1 MVAMKPVTA
10 PAPPE
15 LSRVESSRLASVDA
29 FRGAT
34 VAAMLLVNN
43 PGSWGSVWWPLAHA
57 EWHGWTP
64 ADLIFPFFLFVV
76 GITTELSRKDPL
88 GILRRGALI
97 VLAGLA
103 LNAFPFTAERF
114 ATLRF
119 SGVLQRIGLVY
130 IAAAFIARW
139 CGTSGS
145 SGSSEFLG
153 VPRSSIAD
161 RSWRYE
167 GGILAAALVI
177 LFAYWAI
184 LSLGPLEPPEAT
196 VAARI
201 DRALLGEAHIWKQS
215 RTWDPEG
222 PLSTIPAVAT
232 ALLGV
237 AATAWVRARKVKW
250 LTIAGFLAAAA
261 GLAWGLLLPINKN
274 LWTSSYVLFTA
285 GVGSLVLAGF
295 ILAIEGRRQRAWAK
309 PLVIYGMNPLV
320 AFLGSGLMA
329 RLLGMIRIDGSPLQ
343 VILYR
348 TLFRDYFPPHLA
360 SFLFA
365 FSFVLVWLAIL
376 WALYRRG
383 IVLKV

>member
-1 MVAMKPVTA
+1 M
-10 PAPPE
+10 
-15 LSRVESSRLASVDA
+15 
-29 FRGAT
+29 
-34 VAAMLLVNN
+34 
-43 PGSWGSVWWPLAHA
+43 
-57 EWHGWTP
+57 
-64 ADLIFPFFLFVV
+64 
-76 GITTELSRKDPL
+76 
-88 GILRRGALI
+88 
-97 VLAGLA
+97 
-103 LNAFPFTAERF
+103 
-114 ATLRF
+114 
-119 SGVLQRIGLVY
+119 
-130 IAAAFIARW
+130 
-139 CGTSGS
+139 TS
-145 SGSSEFLG
+145 
-153 VPRSSIAD
+153 

-167 GGILAAALVI
+167 GRILASALVI

-184 LSLGPLEPPEAT
+184 LTLGPLEPPDAT

-201 DRALLGEAHIWKQS
+201 DRAVLGEAHIWKQS

-250 LTIAGFLAAAA
+250 LTIAGLFVAAA
-261 GLAWGLLLPINKN
+261 GLAWGAVFPINKN

-285 GVGSLVLAGF
+285 GAASLILAGF
-295 ILAIEGRRQRAWAK
+295 ILAIEGRRQSAWAK

-343 VILYR
+343 VVIYR

-376 WALYRRG
+376 WILYRRG

>member
-10 PAPPE
+10 PAPSE
-15 LSRVESSRLASVDA
+15 TSRVESSRLASVDA

-119 SGVLQRIGLVY
+119 SGVLQRIGVVY

-139 CGTSGS
+139 CGSDPL
-145 SGSSEFLG
+145 E
-153 VPRSSIAD
+153 RSRKYYA
-161 RSWRYE
+161 R
-167 GGILAAALVI
+167 ILAVVLTI
-177 LFAYWAI
+177 LLGYWAI
-184 LSLGPLEPPEAT
+184 LSLGPLDPPDAT

-232 ALLGV
+232 ALFGV
-237 AATAWVRARKVKW
+237 AATAWVRTRKVKW
-250 LTIAGFLAAAA
+250 LTIAGIMAAAA
-261 GLAWGLLLPINKN
+261 GLAWGVIFPINKN
-274 LWTSSYVLFTA
+274 LWTSSYVLFSA
-285 GVGSLVLAGF
+285 GVASLILALF
-295 ILAIEGRRQRAWAK
+295 ILTIDGRRQRAWAK

-365 FSFVLVWLAIL
+365 LSFVLVWLAIL
-376 WALYRRG
+376 WILYRRG